1 MCMEATMKYK
11 IEDINIEG
19 NGKKGVP
26 DAINFVWIGDITRA
40 NLEYMNIW
48 KETNPDKEIYLWVD
62 DSSYI
67 FNFFHEVISEFVS
80 SQQTVTKQELEI
92 EIKNKAYEY
101 ISNGLKSNIDLSTLV
116 MSFLTENK
124 INDKHSESFDYNRL
138 PLLKGIQYRDINDLF
153 TSDFHELKKFYYYEL
168 ILRGNFASASDIVRL
183 IIIYQY
189 GGFYLDM
196 DTLPETDYVFEKLNC
211 YLNEKNMAESDFTFS
226 LKTKLILNKLGLI
239 NPKEITEKESYGSVV
254 YLSEIDFDKIIHLAH
269 EDLYEFS
276 IEKILPLGKIYV
288 HKNLFSLGS
297 LKNLKGAYFNSFIAS
312 HAKSKGLNIIIRTM
326 KKRYKFIE
334 KNNCIFMPFRG
345 SKNTCYLTRILTWRT
360 ELYTRDYVVTSALTG
375 PGLLVECLLGIAY
388 HLLDLS
394 PSLNP
399 SSLAVE
405 LQNEKYGIA
414 LFQHNLYTPDGNDSS
429 WRN

>member
-1 MCMEATMKYK
+1 MKYK
-11 IEDINIEG
+11 IEDINIEE

-26 DAINFVWIGDITRA
+26 DVINFVWIGDLARA

-67 FNFFHEVISEFVS
+67 FNFFHKAIGDFVS
-80 SQQTVTKQELEI
+80 SQKTATKQELEI

-101 ISNGLKSNIDLSTLV
+101 ILNGLKSNIDLTILV
-116 MSFLTENK
+116 IYFLIENK
-124 INDKHSESFDYNRL
+124 ITDKHHESFNYNRP
-138 PLLKGIQYRDINDLF
+138 PLLKGIEYRNINDLF
-153 TSDFHELKKFYYYEL
+153 ANNFHELKKFYYYEL

-196 DTLPETDYVFEKLNC
+196 DTLPETDYIFEKLNC
-211 YLNEKNMAESDFTFS
+211 YLNEKNMAESDFAFS

-239 NPKEITEKESYGSVV
+239 NFKEIIEKESHGSVI
-254 YLSEIDFDKIIHLAH
+254 YLAEIDFDEIIQLAD
-269 EDLYEFS
+269 EDLYDFS
-276 IEKILPLGKIYV
+276 IEKISPLGKIHV

-297 LKNLKGAYFNSFIAS
+297 LKNIKGAYFNSFIAS

-334 KNNCIFMPFRG
+334 KNNCIFLPFRA
-345 SKNTCYLTRILTWRT
+345 SKETCYLTRILTWRT

-375 PGLLVECLLGIAY
+375 PGLIVECLLGIVY

-399 SSLAVE
+399 SSVAVE

-429 WRN
+429 WRD